1 MSSDEEASVPVL
13 PPDSTYPSNSPSVD
27 LQDEYEDLL
36 QNAVGSS
43 RFDPASASR
52 LRRLGGSSEDQSSQR
67 DSQPADPGEPSSY
80 LRSRHENKRSA
91 RRGLDSSDRLQD
103 GSDRG
108 QQSIQDFTECTETD
122 LFISDDHIS
131 KLENIVDTWTQKLK
145 TNVLR
150 ELRKWRVA
158 FIEQH
163 RQAIQKEREFHLA
176 RYEALKAEAD
186 NLQQLLRIAEES
198 NKRKEEMI
206 SNLNMAM
213 DKQRQKL
220 EKMRVFTHWR
230 IQYIEAK
237 EEAQANRVALHHYDF
252 RLKRKVWSA
261 WHSLIQKAWKNKVEQ
276 ACQAKAEEV
285 CTQLLENYEKQLQTI
300 STENTGALEKALAE
314 VKRLENE
321 RERREVCMRKAFM
334 RGVCALNL
342 ETLHLFNAA
351 EGEAQDPDGLDNSL
365 PDDDPDAGGLA
376 PPGLNQIRGPGQF
389 DPPGSASH
397 HENGERLGFG
407 ARPDTEL
414 YPSTSTAQPPGGH
427 HRTSYPG
434 AGYPGYGQPGLG
446 HPGYGQPGLGYP
458 GYGQPGLGYTG
469 VGQPGL
475 GHPGVGQP
483 GLGHPGVGQPGLGH
497 PGLGPT
503 GAGHPGAGHPGAG
516 HPGAGHPGAGHPGAG
531 HPGAGHPGAGHP
543 EAGHPGAGHAGAGH
557 TGTRHHEAG
566 KTPTTHSLYLY
577 GADPGFNQQSTAV
590 ITVQKKPKHAGKDT
604 GSNQEEMSVSPPISS
619 PSEEYQLPATQQTH
633 GRATTSKVHHSSQQA
648 HHATGGRSSSRKHT
662 STYPPQSWDEP
673 SCSTFD
679 QPPICS
685 PIAFTH
691 PESPSHH
698 EDRKLGVWYTSEV
711 YPSTTVGHSSFPQG
725 GSSTFH
731 KQTSG
736 RVVTAGQQ
744 KAAKTVKA
752 RITAQSFVGKDIR
765 THQQSMGMAAPT
777 TTIVI
782 QRHQP
787 IREHTIGHASVKGPR
802 HCQQGPR
809 TATVVKPSSKTNTN
823 TSIKVVD

>member
-13 PPDSTYPSNSPSVD
+13 PADSTYPSNSPSVD
-27 LQDEYEDLL
+27 LQEEYEDLL
-36 QNAVGSS
+36 QNAGGSS

-52 LRRLGGSSEDQSSQR
+52 LRRLGASSDDQSSQR

-80 LRSRHENKRSA
+80 LRSRHEKNKRSS

-108 QQSIQDFTECTETD
+108 HQSMQDFTECTETD
-122 LFISDDHIS
+122 LFISEDHIS

-163 RQAIQKEREFHLA
+163 RQAIQKEREFHIA

-186 NLQQLLRIAEES
+186 NLHQLLRLAEES
-198 NKRKEEMI
+198 NKRKDEMI

-237 EEAQANRVALHHYDF
+237 EEAQANRVAQHHYDF

-285 CTQLLENYEKQLQTI
+285 CTQLLENYETQLETI
-300 STENTGALEKALAE
+300 NTEKSGALEKAQAE
-314 VKRLENE
+314 VKRLLNE
-321 RERREVCMRKAFM
+321 RERREVCWRKGFM

-351 EGEAQDPDGLDNSL
+351 EDVQDSNGIDINSL
-365 PDDDPDAGGLA
+365 PDDAPDAGGMP
-376 PPGLNQIRGPGQF
+376 PPGLNQIQGPGQF
-389 DPPGSASH
+389 DHPGSASH

-407 ARPDTEL
+407 ATG
-414 YPSTSTAQPPGGH
+414 QPPGGH
-427 HRTSYPG
+427 QGTSYPG
-434 AGYPGYGQPGLG
+434 PGYPGVGHPGAGQPGLGQPGLG
-446 HPGYGQPGLGYP
+446 HPGAGFTGAGYPGAGYPGAGYPGAGYPGLGYP
-458 GYGQPGLGYTG
+458 GLGYHGLPGAGHPGLGQPGAGQPGLGQPG
-469 VGQPGL
+469 AGQPGLGQPGAGQPGL
-475 GHPGVGQP
+475 GHPG
-483 GLGHPGVGQPGLGH
+483 
-497 PGLGPT
+497 
-503 GAGHPGAGHPGAG
+503 
-516 HPGAGHPGAGHPGAG
+516 
-531 HPGAGHPGAGHP
+531 
-543 EAGHPGAGHAGAGH
+543 GAGHAGASH
-557 TGTRHHEAG
+557 TGTRHPGTGYPEAG
-566 KTPTTHSLYLY
+566 GQTPTTHSLYLY
-577 GADPGFNQQSTAV
+577 GADPGVNQQSTAV

-604 GSNQEEMSVSPPISS
+604 GSNQEQMSVSPPTSS

-633 GRATTSKVHHSSQQA
+633 GRASTSKVHHSSQQA
-648 HHATGGRSSSRKHT
+648 HHASGGRSSSRKHT
-662 STYPPQSWDEP
+662 STYPQQPWDEP
-673 SCSTFD
+673 GCSTFD
-679 QPPICS
+679 QRPICS
-685 PIAFTH
+685 PIASTH
-691 PESPSHH
+691 PESSSHH
-698 EDRKLGVWYTSEV
+698 DDRKLGVWYTSEV
-711 YPSTTVGHSSFPQG
+711 YPAATVGHSSFPQG
-725 GSSTFH
+725 GGSTFH

-787 IREHTIGHASVKGPR
+787 IREHTLGHASVKGPR
-802 HCQQGPR
+802 HSQQGPR
-809 TATVVKPSSKTNTN
+809 TATVVKPSSKPNTH